1 MHATIPDYGKR
12 SVRQFIEY
20 KFPNAH
26 FAVTQVCLL
35 ICDEQTSKRKLLRS
49 DLLANANDFCCMLQQ
64 DFQRTLPLLDMKY
77 HDLHRYLADSVPN
90 ADAKDEVALDDA
102 RQELLLRILKAE
114 PPQNTLVFT
123 NSIASANALFDFL
136 EAQSIGED
144 GGQVLLFHKEVDRQQ
159 RQQVLGKLDDP
170 NANVVVVCTDI
181 AARGLDTTQVRHV
194 VQYEFANDVVSHLH
208 RIGRTARAGTA
219 GKGLL
224 HYFCIMQVHTLTGL
238 VFLLNS
244 FCSFVVT
251 NIVAKENALV
261 LEKIHEAGASSLDGA
276 FSRKRSL
283 RKKARKL
290 RHEHEHR

>member
-1 MHATIPDYGKR
+1 
-12 SVRQFIEY
+12 
-20 KFPNAH
+20 
-26 FAVTQVCLL
+26 
-35 ICDEQTSKRKLLRS
+35 
-49 DLLANANDFCCMLQQ
+49 MLQQ

-90 ADAKDEVALDDA
+90 ANAKDEVALDDA

-114 PPQNTLVFT
+114 PPQNTLVFA

-144 GGQVLLFHKEVDRQQ
+144 GMQVLLFHKEVDRQQ
-159 RQQVLGKLDDP
+159 RQQVLDKLDDP

-224 HYFCIMQVHTLTGL
+224 HYFLYHAGAHLDRTCIPV
-238 VFLLNS
+238 
-244 FCSFVVT
+244 
-251 NIVAKENALV
+251 ELV
-261 LEKIHEAGASSLDGA
+261 LFVCSDQHRGQGERARAREDPRGGRIVTQRRVQPEA
-276 FSRKRSL
+276 
-283 RKKARKL
+283 
-290 RHEHEHR
+290 